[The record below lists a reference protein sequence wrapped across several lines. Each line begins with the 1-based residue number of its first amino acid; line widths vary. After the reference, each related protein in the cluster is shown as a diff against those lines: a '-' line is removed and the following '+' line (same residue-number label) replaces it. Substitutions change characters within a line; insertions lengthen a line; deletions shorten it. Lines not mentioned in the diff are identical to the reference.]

1 MTTQPDYR
9 PLSAPEAETG
19 VLGGLMRKPVLCET
33 VGAYLD
39 ASHFGD
45 PDLAALYQM
54 VLAAKSKGMHPD
66 AVTLNE
72 ICGFLPSG
80 QGTMALAGQ
89 IQFGTVS
96 SANVEVYARI
106 IMERY
111 KARKMVEVAA
121 QIHELANSRGRIA
134 DQIAKAQALVMDL
147 MSADESPDVIT
158 MQKALIPVFE
168 EMDDR
173 FNGVKVMGL
182 DFGLEDLDKIV
193 RSLRPGNLVIIAGRP
208 GTGKTVLGMNLA
220 EHVCL
225 YGGKSA
231 LIFSLEMS
239 SAELAKRTLASVSS
253 ISQQRLETGEC
264 LSTEE
269 GSSAVSAAVGRLS
282 AMDMRICDKPGLTFS
297 RISSIARFQHRAK
310 PLDLIVIDYIGL
322 IGSEPGNKHQNRNQ
336 ELGAISR
343 GMKALAKELGIPVVA
358 LAQLNRGIESR
369 ADAKPRMSD
378 LRDSGEIEQDAD
390 VIIMVHRDEDEKRG
404 LTGLTDVDVV
414 KVRHAKPDHAVLQF
428 TGEFARFNAASDY
441 HRHSEQYESQER
453 EQQTSRPS
461 ARAKIRGG
469 K

>member
-1 MTTQPDYR
+1 MTMQPDYR

-19 VLGGLMRKPVLCET
+19 VIGGLMRKPDLCET

-39 ASHFGD
+39 ATHFGD

-66 AVTLNE
+66 AVTLDELCSN
-72 ICGFLPSG
+72 LPSG
-80 QGTMALAGQ
+80 QSTMAVAGQ

-106 IMERY
+106 IMERH
-111 KARKMVEVAA
+111 KARQLVEVAA

-134 DQIAKAQALVMDL
+134 DQIARAQSLVMDL
-147 MSADESPDVIT
+147 MSADESPDVIS
-158 MQKALIPVFE
+158 MKQALVPVFE

-173 FNGVKVMGL
+173 FNGVKQIGL
-182 DFGLEDLDKIV
+182 DFGLKDLDDIV
-193 RSLRPGNLVIIAGRP
+193 RSLRPGNLAIIAGRP

-253 ISQQRLETGEC
+253 VSQQKLETGEC
-264 LSTEE
+264 LNSEDTK
-269 GSSAVSAAVGRLS
+269 SSVTAAVGRLA

-297 RISSIARFQHRAK
+297 RITSIARFQHRAK

-322 IGSEPGNKHQNRNQ
+322 IGSEPTSRHQNRNQ

-343 GMKALAKELGIPVVA
+343 GMKALAKELGLPVVA

-369 ADAKPRMSD
+369 TDAKPRMSD

-390 VIIMVHRDEDEKRG
+390 VIIMVHRDDDENRG
-404 LTGLTDVDVV
+404 ATGLTDVDVV

-428 TGEFARFNAASDY
+428 AGELAKFHLAADRSHYASREDE
-441 HRHSEQYESQER
+441 EQKPAK
-453 EQQTSRPS
+453 PS
-461 ARAKIRGG
+461 ARSMMRTRK
-469 K
+469 